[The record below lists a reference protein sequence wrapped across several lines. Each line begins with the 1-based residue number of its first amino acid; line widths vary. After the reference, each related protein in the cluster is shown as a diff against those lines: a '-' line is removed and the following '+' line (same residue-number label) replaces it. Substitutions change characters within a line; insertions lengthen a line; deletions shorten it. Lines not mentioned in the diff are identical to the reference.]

1 MFIILVSYR
10 ARGIQSFRRT
20 QLIHTIE
27 NFKNFFEKH
36 NKEYKIVISEQN
48 NDKKF
53 NRGLLLNAAFLES
66 EKIFTFPKK
75 YMHMNT
81 DYRFN
86 LSREFPEELSNINGF
101 LELFRVHWPHLS
113 LLGSACV
120 FDPESYAKINGFPND
135 LEGWG
140 GDDWAI
146 YNRIIYRKVNLYT
159 PPHLINSGFIIEE
172 NVSFYNDESNNFKN
186 SELAKRNDI
195 ESNGLTTIKY
205 SIGGHGEFHG
215 GNVFHYLINFD

>member
-10 ARGIQSFRRT
+10 ARGVQEFRRR
-20 QLIHTIE
+20 QIIE
-27 NFKNFFEKH
+27 AIDNFKRFFEDR
-36 NKEYKIVISEQN
+36 NVEYKIVISEQN

-66 EKIFTFPKK
+66 EKIFTFSKK
-75 YMHMNT
+75 YIHMNT
-81 DYRFN
+81 DYKFN
-86 LSREFPEELSNINGF
+86 LSKDFPREFFNVKGF
-101 LELFRVHWPHLS
+101 LDLHRLPLPV
-113 LLGSACV
+113 LGAACV
-120 FDPESYAKINGFPND
+120 FDPESYIQINGFPND

-146 YNRIIYRKVNLYT
+146 YNRIMRRNINLFINN
-159 PPHLINSGFIIEE
+159 LFNSGFIIEE
-172 NVSFYNDESNNFKN
+172 NVRFYNDESNNFKN

-205 SIGGHGEFHG
+205 NIGGYGEFHG